1 MEEVMLWCFPSS
13 HQILLLNR
21 NTNLTF
27 RRCNNEF
34 FLPSSRKYEKEPLES
49 KKIIFAVKKKY

>member
-1 MEEVMLWCFPSS
+1 MLWCFPSS

-49 KKIIFAVKKKY
+49 KKIIFAVKKKYQ